1 MVELETDTDA
11 IEQVDRVFRRQR
23 QLTFSY
29 AAVFFF
35 LVLLIPY
42 LTINAEWWYGR
53 PVWGGLTLNFLV
65 VGVVFHLVYWLMGLL
80 YTIQA
85 NRLEDELL
93 NRSHQ
98 AADRSRKGGGVHA

>member
-1 MVELETDTDA
+1 MEPDT
-11 IEQVDRVFRRQR
+11 IERVDQVFRKQR
-23 QLTFSY
+23 RLTFSY

-65 VGVVFHLVYWLMGLL
+65 VGIVFHLVYWLMGLF

-93 NRSHQ
+93 NRPSHTL
-98 AADRSRKGGGVHA
+98 DSSKKGGALHA